1 MKLLDNEMVE
11 LTAEDLRH
19 TMPGMPCVADG
30 YITTFLYADD
40 EAIGV
45 FEQEWGTKFHRYR
58 AAYERGENDGYYRE
72 VNFFCCLSI
81 TARLRDWQVYTARR
95 VFEMNPVANYITP
108 GRWWKTQPAYHD
120 GQWYPGEYGEEMD
133 PDNWGVNGPVNIPDI
148 WAGTPD
154 DQAISREEVEDDE
167 K

>member
-1 MKLLDNEMVE
+1 VKLLDNGMVE
-11 LTAEDLRH
+11 LVAGDLRH

-81 TARLRDWQVYTARR
+81 TAHLRDWQIYTARR
-95 VFEMNPVANYITP
+95 VFELIPECKKIYREHDAIWFEGPAGLMYSFVVQSTRTVMGLSLPDLWP
-108 GRWWKTQPAYHD
+108 GL
-120 GQWYPGEYGEEMD
+120 
-133 PDNWGVNGPVNIPDI
+133 
-148 WAGTPD
+148 PD
-154 DQAISREEVEDDE
+154 DQANISSEEVEIDPISE
-167 K
+167 R

>member
-1 MKLLDNEMVE
+1 MKLLDNGMVE
-11 LTAEDLRH
+11 LVAGDLRH
-19 TMPGMPCVADG
+19 TMPGMPCSYLTSSPRIFEGVSFDNNLILKNVTDN
-30 YITTFLYADD
+30 YTF
-40 EAIGV
+40 AIPV
-45 FEQEWGTKFHRYR
+45 P
-58 AAYERGENDGYYRE
+58 
-72 VNFFCCLSI
+72 I

>member
-19 TMPGMPCVADG
+19 TLSGMPCCTEKGDRYFDDEFIRVKHGSDF
-30 YITTFLYADD
+30 ITTD
-40 EAIGV
+40 
-45 FEQEWGTKFHRYR
+45 
-58 AAYERGENDGYYRE
+58 
-72 VNFFCCLSI
+72 FCEIKSI